1 MDTLLKKIINETVNQ
16 RFPEMST
23 ESRDLLCTIITR
35 REMEKGELLL
45 KEGQVSRHFVIVGK
59 GMVRQ
64 FYYKN
69 GKDVTEHFSLESDV
83 VICIES
89 ILLQQPT
96 RLMIEALEAG
106 TLYMI
111 PADQFLKLSK
121 ESWEINMF
129 YRKMLE
135 FSLILSQKK
144 ADSWRFET
152 ARERYLR
159 LMADQPEVVQRAP
172 LAHIASYLL
181 MTPET
186 LSRVRADFRPLKRD
200 LSEPKRDFD

>member
-1 MDTLLKKIINETVNQ
+1 MDTLIKKIINETVNQ

-186 LSRVRADFRPLKRD
+186 LSRVRATALQDEARKEGL
-200 LSEPKRDFD
+200 

>member
-45 KEGQVSRHFVIVGK
+45 KEGQVSRHFVVVGK

-111 PADQFLKLSK
+111 PVDQFLKLSK
-121 ESWEINMF
+121 DSWEINMF

-186 LSRVRADFRPLKRD
+186 LSRVRATALQDEARKEGL
-200 LSEPKRDFD
+200 

>member
-159 LMADQPEVVQRAP
+159 LMADQPVVVQRAP

-186 LSRVRADFRPLKRD
+186 LSRVRATALQDEARKEGL
-200 LSEPKRDFD
+200 

>member
-121 ESWEINMF
+121 ESWEINIF

-159 LMADQPEVVQRAP
+159 LMVDQPEVVQRAP

-186 LSRVRADFRPLKRD
+186 LSRVRATALQDEARKEGL
-200 LSEPKRDFD
+200 

>member
-1 MDTLLKKIINETVNQ
+1 MDTLLKETINETVNR
-16 RFPEMST
+16 RFPEMT
-23 ESRDLLCTIITR
+23 IESRKLLAGIVTR
-35 REMEKGELLL
+35 KDMEKGEVLL
-45 KEGQVSRHFVIVGK
+45 KEGQVSHHFVIVAK

-69 GKDVTEHFSLESDV
+69 GKDVTEHFSYEGDI

-89 ILLQQPT
+89 ILQQEPT

-106 TLYMI
+106 TLYLI
-111 PADQFLKLSK
+111 PADQLLKLSK

-135 FSLILSQKK
+135 YSLIVSQKK

-159 LMADQPEVVQRAP
+159 LMETQPEVIKRAP

-186 LSRVRADFRPLKRD
+186 LSRVRAGAL
-200 LSEPKRDFD
+200 

>member
-23 ESRDLLCTIITR
+23 ESRDLLCSIITR

-121 ESWEINMF
+121 ESWEINIF

-159 LMADQPEVVQRAP
+159 LMVDQPEVVQRAP

-186 LSRVRADFRPLKRD
+186 LSRVRATALQDEARKEGL
-200 LSEPKRDFD
+200 

>member
-23 ESRDLLCTIITR
+23 ESRDLLCSIITR

-186 LSRVRADFRPLKRD
+186 LSRVRATALQDEAR
-200 LSEPKRDFD
+200 

>member
-69 GKDVTEHFSLESDV
+69 GKDVTEHFSYEGDI

-89 ILLQQPT
+89 VLQQEPT

-106 TLYMI
+106 TLYLI
-111 PADQFLKLSK
+111 PADQLLKLSK

-135 FSLILSQKK
+135 YSLIVSQKK

-159 LMADQPEVVQRAP
+159 LMETQPEVIKRAP

-186 LSRVRADFRPLKRD
+186 LSRVRAGAL
-200 LSEPKRDFD
+200 

>member
-69 GKDVTEHFSLESDV
+69 GKDVTEHFSLESDI

-186 LSRVRADFRPLKRD
+186 LSRVRATALQDEARKEGL
-200 LSEPKRDFD
+200 